1 MNYLIAILACFV
13 TVSFLLKVGF
23 FSTKGLV
30 AVGIVFAIF
39 TLCVTPRMTELSHD
53 VFLQITT
60 TKEILLNVA
69 VCMVLESVIMIAY
82 CFTCPSKK
90 WLYSLLH
97 IYPGLLVIP
106 ALCYFQAQLLYLLP
120 GVDFKLTAWV
130 TALLAFM
137 TVVGG
142 SKLFN
147 QLLGG
152 RQARLEMLFIVNLLI
167 IMLCIVITGY

>member
-23 FSTKGLV
+23 FATKGLV

-82 CFTCPSKK
+82 CFTCPPMVRM
-90 WLYSLLH
+90 H
-97 IYPGLLVIP
+97 CPAVIFSYDF
-106 ALCYFQAQLLYLLP
+106 LTLSMLP
-120 GVDFKLTAWV
+120 
-130 TALLAFM
+130 
-137 TVVGG
+137 
-142 SKLFN
+142 
-147 QLLGG
+147 Q
-152 RQARLEMLFIVNLLI
+152 
-167 IMLCIVITGY
+167 